1 MNRGIIKQGMYG
13 RVQSVRDSPAVF
25 YTVLLVGDVFALE
38 GLRFRFGTGT
48 HSSLRKGCALPL
60 ILVHVHVSFE
70 ILNVQQ
76 CCSTGAGHLH
86 GDCS

>member
-1 MNRGIIKQGMYG
+1 MNRGIKQGMYG

-48 HSSLRKGCALPL
+48 QTLWGFTQANAC
-60 ILVHVHVSFE
+60 
-70 ILNVQQ
+70 
-76 CCSTGAGHLH
+76 
-86 GDCS
+86 